1 MSTPID
7 TRCQPCNCGSGF
19 TVCRREPFVCGNLFV
34 ENLNAQDV
42 RPQEQADFDQARR
55 LEDDDEAQPIFPEFQ
70 DWYQAR
76 YEAQRDEA
84 IGIAVWEEPSGE
96 DQARLYSQ
104 GCSC

>member
-1 MSTPID
+1 
-7 TRCQPCNCGSGF
+7 
-19 TVCRREPFVCGNLFV
+19 LFV

-55 LEDDDEAQPIFPEFQ
+55 LEADDEAQPIFPEFK

-76 YEAQRDEA
+76 YEAQFIYPETVSTR
-84 IGIAVWEEPSGE
+84 EE
-96 DQARLYSQ
+96 DYAYLYSQ